1 MKERLNQMVI
11 KSHTV
16 AKGETLWGIA
26 NKYGSTVE
34 AIRTA
39 NPDKIRPD
47 NIIYVGQVLVV
58 PISEGSDA
66 FRAAF
71 EKALKDIRN
80 LDSVKKLVSMMG
92 E

>member
-1 MKERLNQMVI
+1 MLI

-16 AKGETLWGIA
+16 IKGDTLWGIA

-39 NPDKIRPD
+39 NPDKIRND
-47 NIIYVGQVLVV
+47 NIIYVGQVLLV

-66 FRAAF
+66 FETAF
-71 EKALKDIRN
+71 RTAIKDIQN
-80 LDSVKKLVSMMG
+80 LASVKKLLAML
-92 E
+92 